1 MQPRVMSR
9 DVRLANRAAQDSPQ
23 LEAREKPYNINNM
36 AIPIA
41 LAVVYVESTLPC
53 QFRWFLF

>member
-9 DVRLANRAAQDSPQ
+9 DVRLANRAAQDSPH

-41 LAVVYVESTLPC
+41 LAIVYVESTFPC
-53 QFRWFLF
+53 QFR